1 MLSTCVMGPLYGVMR
16 RNRDWLIEKGME
28 LDNADKLI
36 TQQYFGAV
44 AHAVNAGIGLDALVE
59 EQTPGGL
66 NEQALRELDEKGV
79 LQVYDQVMNS
89 VHKRIRG
96 E

>member
-1 MLSTCVMGPLYGVMR
+1 M
-16 RNRDWLIEKGME
+16 
-28 LDNADKLI
+28 

-44 AHAVNAGIGLDALVE
+44 AHAVSSGIGLDALVE

-66 NEQALRELDEKGV
+66 NEQALRELDENGV
-79 LQVYDQVMNS
+79 LKVYDQVMDS

-96 E
+96 K